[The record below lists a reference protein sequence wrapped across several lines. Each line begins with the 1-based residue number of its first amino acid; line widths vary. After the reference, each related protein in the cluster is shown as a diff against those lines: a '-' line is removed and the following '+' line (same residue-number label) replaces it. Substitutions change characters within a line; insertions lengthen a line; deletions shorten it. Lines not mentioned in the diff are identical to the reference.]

1 MTKIIQIL
9 ICIAGFN
16 FHLLAQTDLIQ
27 MVRVNDYE
35 GVQKAVK
42 LNPDLVNQKSNE
54 GFTPLILASY
64 RGNLDMVKFLLDSGA
79 QVNVGTSMGSAL
91 MAATVKGHYEVVA
104 LLLEREANPDLTDS
118 EGTTALMYAVQFRN
132 VALTKLLLLNKASKT
147 LLDSKGK
154 SAFEY
159 AVFTGNEE
167 IINLLK

>member
-1 MTKIIQIL
+1 MAKFIQIL
-9 ICIAGFN
+9 LFFICFN
-16 FHLLAQTDLIQ
+16 FHLSAQSDLMQ
-27 MVRVNDYE
+27 RVRINDYE

-42 LNPDLVNQKSNE
+42 ANPSLVNQKSNE

-64 RGNLDMVKFLLDSGA
+64 RGNLDMVKFLIESGA
-79 QVNVGTSMGSAL
+79 QVNVETSMGTAL
-91 MAATVKGHYEVVA
+91 MAATVKGHYAIVA
-104 LLLEREANPDLTDS
+104 FLLEEEANPDLTDS

-132 VALTKLLLLNKASKT
+132 VALTKLLLLHKASKT
-147 LLDSKGK
+147 VLDSKGK